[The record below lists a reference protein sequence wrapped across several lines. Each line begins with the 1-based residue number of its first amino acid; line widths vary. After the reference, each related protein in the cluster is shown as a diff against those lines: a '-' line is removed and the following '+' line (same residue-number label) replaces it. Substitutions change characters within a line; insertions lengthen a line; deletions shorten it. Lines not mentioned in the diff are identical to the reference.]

1 MTSTV
6 NGANLKTDIPLH
18 TFRTGLQQFRTD
30 IPFVHLNFATAGAL
44 AEVAYPHRHNFYE
57 ILYVTGGEGTHFID
71 FSAYP
76 IVADTVY
83 FISPGQVH
91 YWNTSAPL
99 EGEII
104 LFTEDFL
111 LLAPS
116 DDMMLYELSFFHSI
130 EDTPA
135 LWLSAEERE
144 LVESQI
150 QSIAAEYDESKF
162 RSGSVLRAYL
172 HILLVEMQRMY
183 AAHEDGARDATKTDN
198 ATPNLVRHFKQ
209 LVAQRF
215 MTEQSVQA
223 YADQLGVTISHLNNT
238 VKAVTGQTPGQLI
251 RKEVVLEA
259 KRLFTH
265 TDLTS
270 TEIGYR
276 LSFDDPSYFG
286 RFFKR
291 ETAMTTMQFRE
302 SMAKNYRRKMSAIS
316 SP

>member
-1 MTSTV
+1 MASTKSA
-6 NGANLKTDIPLH
+6 ANLKQEIPLH
-18 TFRTGLQQFRTD
+18 TFKSGLQNFRPD
-30 IPFVHLNFATAGAL
+30 IPFVNLSFAAAGAL
-44 AEVAYPHRHNFYE
+44 ANVAYPHRHNFYE

-71 FSAYP
+71 FNAYP
-76 IVADTVY
+76 IMAGTVY

-91 YWNTSAPL
+91 YWNTTVPI
-99 EGEII
+99 EGEIFV
-104 LFTEDFL
+104 FTEEFL

-116 DDMMLYELSFFHSI
+116 DYMVLHEFSFFHSI
-130 EDTPA
+130 EGTPA
-135 LWLSAEERE
+135 LTLSAAERQ
-144 LVESQI
+144 LVDSLI
-150 QSIAAEYDESKF
+150 LPIAGEYREDKF
-162 RSGSVLRAYL
+162 RSGSALRAYL
-172 HILLVEMQRMY
+172 HILLVEMERIS
-183 AAHEDGARDATKTDN
+183 ATHKDGAQDATATEN
-198 ATPNLVRHFKQ
+198 AMPALVRHFKQ
-209 LVAQRF
+209 LVAQQF
-215 MTEQSVQA
+215 VTEQSVQA

-251 RKEVVLEA
+251 RQEVVLEA

-302 SMAKNYRRKMSAIS
+302 NIAKNYRA
-316 SP
+316 

>member
-6 NGANLKTDIPLH
+6 STASLRQDIPLH
-18 TFRTGLQQFRTD
+18 TFRSGLQKFRAD

-44 AEVAYPHRHNFYE
+44 AQVTYPHRHNFYE
-57 ILYVTGGEGTHFID
+57 ILYITGGEGTHFID
-71 FSAYP
+71 FNAYP
-76 IVADTVY
+76 IVAGTVY

-91 YWNTSAPL
+91 YWNTSVPI

-104 LFTEDFL
+104 LFTEEFL

-116 DDMMLYELSFFHSI
+116 DYMALHEFSFFHSI

-135 LWLSAEERE
+135 LTLSVEERK
-144 LVESQI
+144 LAESLI
-150 QSIAAEYDESKF
+150 QSIADEYQAGKF

-172 HILLVEMQRMY
+172 HILLVEMQRICV
-183 AAHEDGARDATKTDN
+183 AREEDAHSVNEIDGAI
-198 ATPNLVRHFKQ
+198 PNLVRHFKQ
-209 LVAQRF
+209 LVAQQF
-215 MTEQSVQA
+215 TTEQSVQA
-223 YADQLGVTISHLNNT
+223 YADQLGVTISHLNNI

-251 RKEVVLEA
+251 RQEVVLEA

-291 ETAMTTMQFRE
+291 ETAMSTTQFRE
-302 SMAKNYRRKMSAIS
+302 SIAESYQRT
-316 SP
+316 